1 MDNKVLL
8 AGLIR
13 PDHKAGCFW
22 GGVGWAAI
30 IIGSLGN
37 LTQLGRNFLWR
48 ALVCFNEVKLPSWG
62 GAQRNKRSWR
72 DFPRFQN
79 EVFHDASDQPDWSC
93 PASPTEVASSQDMVA
108 ENEEPTFLPPEES
121 PTVITEKE
129 GPESDSKVRK
139 TILPPRQE
147 AVVYIVDFRGHISY
161 GDASQEILWLP
172 LVGNSR
178 LSFPSQT
185 SQVKLRM
192 ASTASAVLQGGQEK
206 STKWGPGPDVRGE
219 MELFEAGNF
228 WGWMPQKPPGWRYY
242 HLWQTGDPKLTP
254 ILHQWYRHWFF
265 WWDWLLDV
273 KFTYEKLKWT
283 PFKSSNVLRPEKSFS
298 NHDVWDGREPL
309 SGV

>member
-1 MDNKVLL
+1 METNRKPIGFRRALLRETNDNKVLL

-37 LTQLGRNFLWR
+37 LTQLGRNFLCVPWSASTKWNCR
-48 ALVCFNEVKLPSWG
+48 LEEAHRGTREAEGTFQGSKMRCSMMPRTSQTGHVPLHR
-62 GAQRNKRSWR
+62 QRWLHPRTWWLRMRS
-72 DFPRFQN
+72 QHS
-79 EVFHDASDQPDWSC
+79 FHQRSHQQWS
-93 PASPTEVASSQDMVA
+93 QRRR
-108 ENEEPTFLPPEES
+108 
-121 PTVITEKE
+121 

-265 WWDWLLDV
+265 WWDWL
-273 KFTYEKLKWT
+273 
-283 PFKSSNVLRPEKSFS
+283 
-298 NHDVWDGREPL
+298 
-309 SGV
+309 